1 LEFVG
6 LGLRDG
12 SLVVVMVR
20 DEFDM
25 IVLDI
30 IVPQAGNEKSVEND
44 GLTNR
49 DAEEQK
55 LLKRGRVQKD
65 IEKHLSSES

>member
-1 LEFVG
+1 LEFAG

-12 SLVVVMVR
+12 SLVVVMFR
-20 DEFDM
+20 DEFNM

-30 IVPQAGNEKSVEND
+30 IVPKAGNERNVEDD

-55 LLKRGRVQKD
+55 LL
-65 IEKHLSSES
+65 